1 MLIELRIQNYAI
13 IDRLALELG
22 PGLNVL
28 SGETGAGKSIIV
40 GALSLLLGERAS
52 ADLIGAGGDRA
63 LVEGVFDISGHPEIP
78 ELLDEYGVEQ
88 EEGLLILRREVAR
101 AGRNR
106 AWVNGSPATATLVGE
121 LGQRLVDMHG
131 QHEHQTLLRQE
142 EQRKILDEYAA
153 TTPLV
158 REVEDA
164 YRRMREIEAEL
175 VELERRRREAEE
187 RAGFLRDQLR
197 EIEKV
202 GPRPGEEEELE
213 EEAHRLEHAEDLA
226 ILSRK
231 LHQSLYAT
239 EDSVIARL
247 AELRKDLDELIRID
261 PSQADTLELFEP
273 AYINLEE
280 LGRRMGDYTALIE
293 YDPARLEEIRR
304 RQDLIFRLKTRY
316 GPEIEDVIERGRQVK
331 AELDLI
337 DTADF
342 ERRALERKRG
352 EAGAKLIQLAD
363 QLSKARRQA
372 AETLE
377 DEVAKILP
385 ELGLAG
391 GRFQI
396 AFHER
401 SEIGPDGAEEIEF
414 QIALNVGFE
423 PRPLAR
429 VASGGELSRVMLA
442 LKTVLARQDR
452 IPSLVFDEIDTGIG
466 GQIGHRLG
474 DKLRQVADHHQVFVI
489 THLAQV
495 AARADQHFRVEKGID
510 DEVAKTYVVALDEE
524 ERLRELTRML
534 GGDPSSEASLEYAR
548 EMLQI
553 AGNGNG

>member
-1 MLIELRIQNYAI
+1 
-13 IDRLALELG
+13 
-22 PGLNVL
+22 
-28 SGETGAGKSIIV
+28 
-40 GALSLLLGERAS
+40 
-52 ADLIGAGGDRA
+52 
-63 LVEGVFDISGHPEIP
+63 
-78 ELLDEYGVEQ
+78 
-88 EEGLLILRREVAR
+88 
-101 AGRNR
+101 
-106 AWVNGSPATATLVGE
+106 
-121 LGQRLVDMHG
+121 MHG

-202 GPRPGEEEELE
+202 GPRPGEEGELE
-213 EEAHRLEHAEDLA
+213 EEAHRLEHAEDLAILSRKLHQSLYATEDSVIARLAELRKDLDELIRIDPSQADTLELFEPAYINLEELGRRMGDYTALIEDAAHRLGHAEDLA

-304 RQDLIFRLKTRY
+304 RQDLIFRIKTRY

-429 VASGGELSRVMLA
+429 VASGGELSR
-442 LKTVLARQDR
+442 DR
-452 IPSLVFDEIDTGIG
+452 KS
-466 GQIGHRLG
+466 
-474 DKLRQVADHHQVFVI
+474 
-489 THLAQV
+489 
-495 AARADQHFRVEKGID
+495 
-510 DEVAKTYVVALDEE
+510 VV
-524 ERLRELTRML
+524 
-534 GGDPSSEASLEYAR
+534 
-548 EMLQI
+548 
-553 AGNGNG
+553 